1 MSVESDRLIDLE
13 SRLAFQEDALERLN
27 DVIVAQ
33 RDRLDRLQRG
43 YELLLQ
49 RVQEFQTAETSGV
62 EIPPHY

>member
-1 MSVESDRLIDLE
+1 MSAESDRLVDLE